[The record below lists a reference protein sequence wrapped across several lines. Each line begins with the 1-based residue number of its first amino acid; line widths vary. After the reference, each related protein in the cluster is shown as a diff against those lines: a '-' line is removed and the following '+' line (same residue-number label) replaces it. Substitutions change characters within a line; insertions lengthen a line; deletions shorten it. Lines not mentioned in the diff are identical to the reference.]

1 MVAGGTDN
9 GDPVIVSIN
18 EDFRDP
24 ASREGL
30 VTRISA
36 RFMGGHMLQSP
47 ENRQRFEDAVESF
60 LAGDG
65 GVFVALLLPVSGNR
79 HRIACRLTRSSKA
92 FVRSACMTIRSGPS
106 IRVGFQTKTS
116 LAQAIPDAFK
126 LGRIGY
132 SR

>member
-1 MVAGGTDN
+1 MTWMVAGGTDN
-9 GDPVIVSIN
+9 GDPVIVIN

-47 ENRQRFEDAVESF
+47 ENRQRFEDTGESF

-65 GVFVALLLPVSGNR
+65 GLFVALLLPVSGNR
-79 HRIACRLTRSSKA
+79 P
-92 FVRSACMTIRSGPS
+92 G
-106 IRVGFQTKTS
+106 
-116 LAQAIPDAFK
+116 
-126 LGRIGY
+126 
-132 SR
+132 